1 MHSTCNLEKS
11 SLFFFFLVAYCVNC
25 SNKFAVYCRSLSS
38 SLHSLFPLFF
48 YGARWIATGST
59 NGCYWL
65 HLWLVNFPNDQVYL
79 SCLFGKEILRL
90 SSGKMP
96 TILKIVSW
104 NYDFLVCMAMLFT
117 SLLSILSWIVTS
129 IFGPLLCIIVSPL
142 FSITLNMW
150 SVIMVETCSV
160 AIHAVIF

>member
-11 SLFFFFLVAYCVNC
+11 NLFFIVAYCVNC
-25 SNKFAVYCRSLSS
+25 YKKSAVYCRSLSS
-38 SLHSLFPLFF
+38 SLHSLFP
-48 YGARWIATGST
+48 RQM
-59 NGCYWL
+59 NCYWL
-65 HLWLVNFPNDQVYL
+65 HLWLVNVPNDQVYL

-104 NYDFLVCMAMLFT
+104 NYDFLVCMEMLFT

-129 IFGPLLCIIVSPL
+129 VFGPLLCIIVSPL

-150 SVIMVETCSV
+150 SVTMVETCFV

>member
-1 MHSTCNLEKS
+1 MQKFIIILTFS
-11 SLFFFFLVAYCVNC
+11 FPAFLLWCWMN
-25 SNKFAVYCRSLSS
+25 
-38 SLHSLFPLFF
+38 
-48 YGARWIATGST
+48 
-59 NGCYWL
+59 CYWL
-65 HLWLVNFPNDQVYL
+65 HLWLVNVPNDQVYL

-150 SVIMVETCSV
+150 SVIMVEIALLLYMPSY
-160 AIHAVIF
+160 FRFLLLN